1 MSHDRT
7 HRAITI
13 VIATLALAACDGGN
27 SESGGPPQV
36 GANGGSDP
44 ESRWTWTI
52 SGAHE
57 HRFEGDGYKFYSY
70 ADRGE
75 AYIQLDPVRSGDT
88 EFNFKT
94 FLMMMFRTGPLDG
107 SGTAPIK
114 AGNANITYASD
125 DGGDFDCRA
134 EDAGEIRFDRYDEQR
149 MTGSYGA
156 TLSCEANGEETGDV
170 TVTAEF
176 DLLR

>member
-1 MSHDRT
+1 MREPK
-7 HRAITI
+7 RRVLIF
-13 VIATLALAACDGGN
+13 LFWLAAAGVLVACGGEGSPSDDSADKGAEG
-27 SESGGPPQV
+27 SES
-36 GANGGSDP
+36 
-44 ESRWTWTI
+44 EWTWTI

-57 HRFEGDGYKFYSY
+57 YRFEGDGYKFYSY

-75 AYIQLDPVRSGDT
+75 AYIQLDPVRRGDT

-94 FLMMMFRTGPLDG
+94 FLMMMFPTGPLDG
-107 SGTAPIK
+107 SGTAPIE

-134 EDAGEIRFDRYDEQR
+134 ESPGEIRFDRYDEQR
-149 MTGSYGA
+149 MTGSYEG
-156 TLSCEANGEETGDV
+156 TMSCEANGEETGDV
-170 TVTAEF
+170 TVSAEF